1 MIFSRFGQSSG
12 GKLDLAPAFARKIKS
27 WHQIVI

>member
-12 GKLDLAPAFARKIKS
+12 GRLDLAPAFARKLTHGIGL
-27 WHQIVI
+27 